1 MYHQMS
7 DQSREIGRW
16 PAVILCSATMQA
28 RSAFIA
34 RQKMGRMGSPEE
46 IASMFVYLASDE
58 VSHIII
64 YICYTAI
71 IKNLFALC
79 SLHSSLEQSLS
90 SMVDGAC
97 ELL

>member
-1 MYHQMS
+1 MQGNYDEVSQISYRNGMQVCKS
-7 DQSREIGRW
+7 FNNPTI
-16 PAVILCSATMQA
+16 QA

-64 YICYTAI
+64 SVLI
-71 IKNLFALC
+71 
-79 SLHSSLEQSLS
+79 
-90 SMVDGAC
+90 
-97 ELL
+97 LL

>member
-1 MYHQMS
+1 
-7 DQSREIGRW
+7 
-16 PAVILCSATMQA
+16 MQA

-64 YICYTAI
+64 SVLT
-71 IKNLFALC
+71 
-79 SLHSSLEQSLS
+79 
-90 SMVDGAC
+90 
-97 ELL
+97 LL